1 MKNIRLS
8 VFAVVFTALMT
19 SGCQDRLVVADN
31 SPFGEGVL
39 RLGDTEVASIDGT
52 KIYLSDVERTAAS
65 KGLIEEGS
73 PLAPGQPIFQQVL
86 DELIDQRLL
95 ALDALRRSLDQDDE
109 TRRRLSAARERILG
123 NVLVE
128 QHLRETVNETSIR
141 RMYDEQSGLRSRG
154 DEILARHILL
164 PTEKEAI
171 EAVKSLEDGEDF
183 AALARDLSEDVGTQ
197 ERGGDLG
204 YFTKDMFDSDF
215 TDIVFNAP
223 VGTRTKPF
231 KTQYGWHIVDVQK
244 RRAAGQPTFENM
256 RSEILNFMTYDE
268 IQNILTALRAQGDV
282 KLLFGQAVAP
292 AVAPSAMGGAEQSS
306 PPANPPAVNGPSE
319 NE

>member
-1 MKNIRLS
+1 MKNLRLS
-8 VFAVVFTALMT
+8 VFAVILPALIA

-39 RLGDTEVASIDGT
+39 RLGDTEVAAIDGT
-52 KIYLSDVERTAAS
+52 KIYLSDVERTAAA

-73 PLAPGQPIFQQVL
+73 PLTPGQPIFQQTL

-123 NVLVE
+123 NALVE
-128 QHLRETVNETSIR
+128 QHLRETVNEASIR
-141 RMYDEQSGLRSRG
+141 RMYDEQSGLRNRG
-154 DEILARHILL
+154 DEVLARHILL
-164 PTEKEAI
+164 ATEEDAI
-171 EAVKSLEDGEDF
+171 EAAQSLEAGKDF
-183 AALARDLSEDVGTQ
+183 AALARELSQDTGTQ

-204 YFTKDMFDSDF
+204 YFTKDMLDSDF
-215 TDIVFNAP
+215 TDIVFATP
-223 VGTRTKPF
+223 VGTRAKPF
-231 KTQYGWHIVDVQK
+231 KTQYGWHIVEVQK
-244 RRAAGQPTFENM
+244 RRAAAQPSFENM

-268 IQNILTALRAQGDV
+268 IQNILTRLRAQGDV
-282 KLLFGQAVAP
+282 KLLFGQAAS
-292 AVAPSAMGGAEQSS
+292 APSATGEAAPNTPS
-306 PPANPPAVNGPSE
+306 ANNGSID

>member
-1 MKNIRLS
+1 MKNIRFS
-8 VFAVVFTALMT
+8 VIAVILTALMAT
-19 SGCQDRLVVADN
+19 SCQDRLVVADN

-39 RLGDTEVASIDGT
+39 RLGDTEVAAIDGT
-52 KIYLSDVERTAAS
+52 KIYLSDVERTAAA

-128 QHLRETVNETSIR
+128 QHLRETVNEASIR
-141 RMYDEQSGLRSRG
+141 RMYDEQSGLIDRG

-164 PTEKEAI
+164 ATEQEAI
-171 EAVKSLEDGEDF
+171 NVIKDLEAGKDF
-183 AALARDLSEDVGTQ
+183 ASLARELSKDTGTQ

-204 YFTKDMFDSDF
+204 YFTKDMLDSAF
-215 TDIVFNAP
+215 TDIIFATP
-223 VGTRTKPF
+223 IGTRAKPF
-231 KTQYGWHIVDVQK
+231 KTQYGWHVVEVQK
-244 RRAAGQPTFENM
+244 RRAALQPSFESM
-256 RSEILNFMTYDE
+256 RGEIFNFMTYDE
-268 IQNILTALRAQGDV
+268 IQNILTNLRAQGDV
-282 KLLFGQAVAP
+282 KLLFGAAVSP
-292 AVAPSAMGGAEQSS
+292 PSNAGGAEQA
-306 PPANPPAVNGPSE
+306 PAPATNGPSD